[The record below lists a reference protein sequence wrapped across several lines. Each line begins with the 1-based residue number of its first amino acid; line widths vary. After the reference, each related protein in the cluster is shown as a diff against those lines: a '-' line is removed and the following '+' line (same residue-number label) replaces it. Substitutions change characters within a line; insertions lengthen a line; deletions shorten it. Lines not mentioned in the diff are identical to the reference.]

1 MLLGWIVKYTR
12 LVSLTWNAFTLVPC
26 STQQF
31 STRHNLAALGC
42 AVAGGMMVKAFQNWK
57 KIRRSRLALGIP
69 VAHNT
74 SGTA

>member
-1 MLLGWIVKYTR
+1 MLGWIVEVYKT
-12 LVSLTWNAFTLVPC
+12 LSLTWNAFTLVPC

-69 VAHNT
+69 VVHNT